1 MNVATE
7 ASPEAPARSRKPSG
21 EAVGIALLIG
31 LLGVL
36 TGYLGFE
43 QGGFFAGTT
52 GAAAFVVAIALVL
65 RITLADDPF
74 AGFGVGVALGAAA
87 LAGLAVWTLA
97 SQSWSD
103 APARALLEFD
113 RVLLYLMVL
122 VLMATVG
129 RTPRRMSAGLWA
141 FAAGATVICLAALA
155 SRILPDLVSAP
166 LDIQSDRLSWPLT
179 YWNALGLLATLAIV
193 ACTHLASSEREP
205 ALARVA
211 GAAAVPGLAV
221 ALYFTFSRGAI
232 ATAILA
238 LFVYL
243 VLARPRGLLSGLI
256 AVVPATAVAVSVA
269 YGADLLAKEN
279 PTAPVAA
286 GQADRVAWVTALAMV
301 AAGIL
306 RALLL
311 VLDARLA
318 RVRVSDGTRRAVLG
332 GGAAVVV
339 LGALVLAVALDA
351 PSSIERQYDRFV
363 DGRSIESGGDLRDRL
378 TNPAN
383 NGRLDGWRVAVDGF
397 EAESLHGTGAGTFEH
412 EWARERP
419 LQFSMVDAHSLYLE
433 TLSDLGLVGM
443 LLLGAALLTVLGA
456 FVWRARGP
464 DRAIYAALAAMTVAW
479 LVHAG
484 IDWDW
489 EMPVVTLWL
498 FALGGLALAR
508 SPEAPRVLGRPA
520 RPVRVALGFAC
531 AVLAIAPAQ
540 IYLSQKTLDS
550 SVAAFRSGDCATA
563 VDDAIQ
569 STGTLSVRPEPFEI
583 LGYCDV
589 RLGNPKL
596 GVRAMKEAVER
607 DPNEWRFQ
615 YGLALVRG
623 AAGMSPK
630 AAARRAVRLNPRE
643 QMARDARQAFRTN
656 DPQKWKRRALSA
668 RLPIN

>member
-1 MNVATE
+1 MNVATKDAAE
-7 ASPEAPARSRKPSG
+7 VPREGRRASGR
-21 EAVGIALLIG
+21 AVGIALLIG

-36 TGYLGFE
+36 TAYLGFE
-43 QGGFFAGTT
+43 QGGFFAGAT
-52 GAAAFVVAIALVL
+52 GAAAFLVAIALVL
-65 RITLADDPF
+65 RITLADDPL
-74 AGFGVGVALGAAA
+74 AGFGAGAVLAGAA
-87 LAGLAVWTLA
+87 LAGLAIWTLL

-103 APARALLEFD
+103 APARALLEFN

-122 VLMATVG
+122 VVMATVP
-129 RTPRRMSAGLWA
+129 RTPRRLSAGLWA
-141 FAAGATVICLAALA
+141 FAAAATAICLAALA
-155 SRILPDLVSAP
+155 SRVMPDLVSAP

-205 ALARVA
+205 ALARVV

-232 ATAILA
+232 ATAIVALA
-238 LFVYL
+238 VYL
-243 VLARPRGLLSGLI
+243 VLARSRGLLSGSI
-256 AVVPATAVAVSVA
+256 AVVPATAIAVSVA

-279 PTAPVAA
+279 PTAPIAA
-286 GQADRVAWVTALAMV
+286 GQADRVAWVTVLAMV
-301 AAGIL
+301 AAGAL

-311 VLDARLA
+311 ALDARLT
-318 RVRVSDGTRRAVLG
+318 RVTVSPGSRRAVLG
-332 GGAAVVV
+332 GGAALAVI
-339 LGALVLAVALDA
+339 GALVLAVALDA

-363 DGRSIESGGDLRDRL
+363 EGRTIESGGDLRDRL
-378 TNPAN
+378 TTPAN

-397 EAESLHGTGAGTFEH
+397 EAERLHGTGAGTFEH

-443 LLLGAALLTVLGA
+443 VLLGAALLMVLGA
-456 FVWRARGP
+456 FVLRARGP
-464 DRAIYAALAAMTVAW
+464 DRAIYAALTAMAVAW
-479 LVHAG
+479 LIHAG
-484 IDWDW
+484 LDWDW
-489 EMPVVTLWL
+489 EMPAVTLWL

-508 SPEAPRVLGRPA
+508 SADAPRALGRPPT
-520 RPVRVALGFAC
+520 PVRVALGFAC
-531 AVLAIAPAQ
+531 IILAIAPAQ
-540 IYLSQKTLDS
+540 IYLSQKSLDS
-550 SVAAFRSGDCATA
+550 SVAAFEADDCPTA
-563 VDDAIQ
+563 VDEAIK
-569 STGTLSVRPEPFEI
+569 STDTLSVRPEPFEI

-596 GVRAMKEAVER
+596 GVRAMSEAVER
-607 DPNEWRFQ
+607 DPRDWRLQ

-643 QMARDARQAFRTN
+643 QMARDARDAFRTN